1 MICTIASNGKEFA
14 SGVLNESEEPVISI
28 KAALR
33 NNIWK
38 LFTMGYDEFYSNTE
52 IGVPLW
58 AGATVTALE
67 MFNEIKFYA
76 VIPYEEQTTAWPE
89 PQRDMYYSVHEKSE
103 DVIMLDTHFEE
114 GCYRRADEYMI
125 NDSDALLYYGKSDDD
140 AYILK
145 YARKQGIRIFIF
157 SDDKLEIE

>member
-38 LFTMGYDEFYSNTE
+38 LFNMGYDEFYSNTE

-89 PQRDMYYSVHEKSE
+89 PQRDTYFSVHEKSE

-125 NDSDALLYYGKSDDD
+125 NDSDALLYFGSAKDDC
-140 AYILK
+140 YILK
-145 YARKQGIRIFIF
+145 LAKERGLKIFIF
-157 SDDKLEIE
+157 NEDSPEIK